1 MDGRSWSMVL
11 AGATVLASGVGM
23 VLPSPWGGVLP
34 GVLALAVL
42 GVLWRAASPAGPT
55 QGGQGADADLGG
67 MVQVLEAASAGRFHG
82 MLEGSGALA
91 QRLGRPIN
99 ALLAF
104 VVGLVGSVDGQN
116 RILDEVR
123 QFLGS
128 LDSRL
133 KEQLSRTET
142 MAKDVQGAATQSLH
156 DAETIY
162 QSMEDMSVATS
173 EIATSVAKTA
183 QKTTDVRA
191 QAEKAAESIAK
202 LSESSRNIGDVSQVI
217 RAIASQTNL
226 LALNATIEAAR
237 AGEAGRG
244 FAVVANEVKEL
255 ARQTAEATEKITAL
269 IEGIQG
275 DVQQAISQVQGITGS
290 VAEVNELATTIASA
304 TEEQTAT
311 MAEITTNVRRT
322 KEAATAVKDRADA
335 LMASTA
341 DFATLASQV
350 SIASEATSSIV
361 KSNAVVLSKVGV
373 APGVAARLENHLAP
387 AARLKSVLF
396 KHIAWGNEVI
406 KAIIVGA
413 PPEVE
418 MDPKKCALGKFLE
431 TYQPDKPETRR
442 ILQTLHPLHDKLH
455 ASAGTVRQATAER
468 RSAADIMR
476 LFAQEISPVLSQ
488 VLDLLSQW
496 ILVEEGGS
504 RAGAGEFM
512 PWTPELALGI
522 PTIDE
527 QHKKLVAMVNT
538 LHRSVERN
546 DTSSAARV
554 LQELLEY
561 TGYHF
566 GTEEKYFDQ
575 YGYPETDA
583 HKTIHKK
590 LVEKVLAFKRKFDAG
605 EEFLSQELLNF
616 LKDWLVS
623 HIGVTDRKY
632 APFLQSKGVR

>member
-1 MDGRSWSMVL
+1 MDPCPVGGL
-11 AGATVLASGVGM
+11 APL
-23 VLPSPWGGVLP
+23 
-34 GVLALAVL
+34 VLALVAVAVL
-42 GVLWRAASPAGPT
+42 WWERGRSGPAARQADGDED
-55 QGGQGADADLGG
+55 GELAAMGQTLHAVAT
-67 MVQVLEAASAGRFHG
+67 GRFHHA
-82 MLEGSGALA
+82 LEFSGRIA
-91 QRLGRPIN
+91 QVIQKPIN

-104 VVGLVGSVDGQN
+104 VVGLIGSVDGQN
-116 RILDEVR
+116 RILGEVQ
-123 QFLGS
+123 QFLRN
-128 LDSRL
+128 LNERL
-133 KEQLSRTET
+133 QDQLSRTAT

-162 QSMEDMSVATS
+162 QSMEDMSVATT

-183 QKTTDVRA
+183 QKTAEARE
-191 QAEKAAESIAK
+191 QAESAAASIAK

-269 IEGIQG
+269 IEGIQA
-275 DVQQAISQVQGITGS
+275 DVAGAIAQVQGITGA

-311 MAEITTNVRRT
+311 MAEITNNVRRT
-322 KEAATAVKDRADA
+322 KEAATVVKERADA
-335 LMASTA
+335 LMASTE
-341 DFATLASQV
+341 DFAAIAPQV
-350 SIASEATSSIV
+350 SIASEATSRIV
-361 KSNAVVLSKVGV
+361 KSNAVVLSKVG
-373 APGVAARLENHLAP
+373 ASPGLASRLEAHLAP

-396 KHIAWGNEVI
+396 KHIGWGNEVI
-406 KAIIVGA
+406 KAIVTGV

-431 TYQPDKPETRR
+431 TYQPQRPEARR
-442 ILQTLHPLHDKLH
+442 ILEQLHPLHDKLH
-455 ASAGTVRQATAER
+455 ASAGLVRQATAEG
-468 RSAADIMR
+468 RSAVEIMR
-476 LFAQEISPVLSQ
+476 LFTQDISPILSQ
-488 VLDLLSQW
+488 VLELLSQW
-496 ILVEEGGS
+496 ITVEEGGAMHS
-504 RAGAGEFM
+504 GEFM
-512 PWTPELALGI
+512 PWTKDLELGI
-522 PTIDE
+522 PSIDE
-527 QHKKLVAMVNT
+527 QHQKLVAMVNR
-538 LHRSVERN
+538 LHRSLERS
-546 DTSSAARV
+546 DTAAAGRV
-554 LQELLEY
+554 LQELIEY

-566 GTEEKYFDQ
+566 GTEEKFFDQ

-590 LVEKVLAFKRKFDAG
+590 LVDKVLAFKRKFDAG

-616 LKDWLVS
+616 LKDWLIN
-623 HIGVTDRKY
+623 HIGFTDRKY

>member
-1 MDGRSWSMVL
+1 L
-11 AGATVLASGVGM
+11 
-23 VLPSPWGGVLP
+23 
-34 GVLALAVL
+34 VLALVAVAVL
-42 GVLWRAASPAGPT
+42 WWERGRSGPAARQADGDED
-55 QGGQGADADLGG
+55 GELAAMGQALH
-67 MVQVLEAASAGRFHG
+67 AAATGRFHHA
-82 MLEGSGALA
+82 LEFSGRIA
-91 QRLGRPIN
+91 QVIQKPIN

-104 VVGLVGSVDGQN
+104 VVGFIGSVDGQN
-116 RILDEVR
+116 RILGEVQ
-123 QFLGS
+123 QFLRN
-128 LDSRL
+128 LNERL
-133 KEQLSRTET
+133 PDQLSRTAT

-162 QSMEDMSVATS
+162 QSMEDMSVATT

-183 QKTTDVRA
+183 QKTAEARE
-191 QAEKAAESIAK
+191 QAESAAASIAK

-269 IEGIQG
+269 IEGIQN
-275 DVQQAISQVQGITGS
+275 DVDDAIARVQGITGS
-290 VAEVNELATTIASA
+290 VAEVNDLASTIASA

-322 KEAATAVKDRADA
+322 KEAATVVKERADA
-335 LMASTA
+335 LMASTE
-341 DFATLASQV
+341 DFAAIASQV
-350 SIASEATSSIV
+350 SIASEATSRIV
-361 KSNAVVLSKVGV
+361 KSNAVVLSKVG
-373 APGVAARLENHLAP
+373 ASPGLASRLEAHLAP

-396 KHIAWGNEVI
+396 KHIGWGNEVI
-406 KAIIVGA
+406 KAIVTGV

-431 TYQPDKPETRR
+431 TYQPQRPEARR
-442 ILQTLHPLHDKLH
+442 ILEQLHPLHDKLH
-455 ASAGTVRQATAER
+455 ASAGLVRQATAEG
-468 RSAADIMR
+468 RSAVEIMR
-476 LFAQEISPVLSQ
+476 LFTQDISPILSQ
-488 VLDLLSQW
+488 VLELLSQW
-496 ILVEEGGS
+496 ITVEEGGAMHS
-504 RAGAGEFM
+504 GEFM
-512 PWTPELALGI
+512 PWTKDLELGI

-527 QHKKLVAMVNT
+527 QHKKLVAMINS
-538 LHRSVERN
+538 LHRAVEKN
-546 DTSSAARV
+546 DAAGAKRV
-554 LQELLEY
+554 LQELIEY

-566 GTEEKYFDQ
+566 GTEEKFFDQ

-590 LVEKVLAFKRKFDAG
+590 LVDKVLAFKRKFDAG

-616 LKDWLVS
+616 LKDWLIN
-623 HIGVTDRKY
+623 HIGFTDRKY